1 MSVSSF
7 YSLAV
12 IACDKR
18 KAFAQGSEA
27 TKQSILRHA
36 PHGLLRSAR
45 NDGVRLSASSMFR
58 QTARGKSREDEINH
72 LVERRPRFVGRLSND
87 LGMEEP
93 NHRRAGAHRRER
105 HVRPFEFT

>member
-1 MSVSSF
+1 MSAYSF
-7 YSLAV
+7 GLAV
-12 IACDKR
+12 IPCDKR

-27 TKQSILRHA
+27 TNQSILRHA
-36 PHGLLRSAR
+36 PNVLFCSAR
-45 NDGVRLSASSMFR
+45 NDLVRFSVSLNFR
-58 QTARGKSREDEINH
+58 QTSRGKSLKDEINH